1 MQGIKYLIVV
11 IDVLIKKNK
20 YFHSLTMLA
29 LCFSSLA
36 RAKATESEGSA

>member
-1 MQGIKYLIVV
+1 MQGMKDLIVV
-11 IDVLIKKNK
+11 IDDLIKKNK
-20 YFHSLTMLA
+20 DFNSLTMLA

>member
-1 MQGIKYLIVV
+1 MQGTKDLIVR
-11 IDVLIKKNK
+11 IDDLILKIKEFNL
-20 YFHSLTMLA
+20 LTMLA